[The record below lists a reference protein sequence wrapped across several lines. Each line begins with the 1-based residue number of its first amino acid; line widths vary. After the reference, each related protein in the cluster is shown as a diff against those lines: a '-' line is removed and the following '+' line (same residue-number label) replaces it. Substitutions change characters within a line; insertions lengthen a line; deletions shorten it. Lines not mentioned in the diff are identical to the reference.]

1 MGGLIATFK
10 VTLHVITTIL
20 FYIHN
25 STVLS
30 VTATSSCSNLLVTRS
45 RTSGIIFSNRNGHY
59 SGNMNCQW
67 TLSSNTNL
75 KLVFFRFETESNYDF
90 VYVYDGG
97 SSSSRLIGKFHGS
110 WLPEA
115 ITSSHN
121 KLFVRFTT
129 DGSGLRS
136 GFAASY
142 HGRGHLKR

>member
-1 MGGLIATFK
+1 MSL
-10 VTLHVITTIL
+10 LYNS

-30 VTATSSCSNLLVTRS
+30 AVTATSSCSNLLVTRS
-45 RTSGIIFSNRNGHY
+45 STSGVIFSNRNGVY
-59 SGNMNCQW
+59 SNNMDCQW

-75 KLVFFRFETESNYDF
+75 KLVFFRFETESCCDH

-97 SSSSRLIGKFHGS
+97 SSSSSLIGKFNGVS
-110 WLPEA
+110 LPGA
-115 ITSSHN
+115 ITSSYN

-129 DGSGLRS
+129 DHSNRKS

-142 HGRGHLKR
+142 HGRDHLKR

>member
-1 MGGLIATFK
+1 MT
-10 VTLHVITTIL
+10 TLKMF

-25 STVLS
+25 STVPS

-45 RTSGIIFSNRNGHY
+45 STSGIIFSNRNGRY
-59 SGNMNCQW
+59 SSNMNCQW

-75 KLVFFRFETESNYDF
+75 KLVFFRFETEYCCDH

-97 SSSSRLIGKFHGS
+97 SSSSPLIGKFNGTS
-110 WLPEA
+110 LPGA
-115 ITSSHN
+115 ITSSQT

-129 DGSGLRS
+129 DSSVLKS

-142 HGRGHLKR
+142 HGRGHFKR